1 MKIDR
6 RSVMNKKNIS
16 HPLLLLIVIAA
27 ALLSSCGV
35 CVGTVDGPY
44 MVVYLLAETP
54 QPAEIEGKRIDIN
67 TSRARMYFESYEF
80 YVTQSLPACKR
91 RQFSQYE
98 KRSQFPELTN
108 TGTEPIYSFT
118 SIEGDDAI
126 SSALTNLEAQFPDFA
141 GLKVAYNHGY
151 YSYGLSNY
159 DELLLSDEK
168 ILNPFSDNSLRW
180 TEGAEFAK
188 AVVDELCDGEFVGCK
203 YVTVIEPGET
213 ANIVAN
219 YFADED

>member
-16 HPLLLLIVIAA
+16 HPLLLLIVIAV

-108 TGTEPIYSFT
+108 NGTEPIYSFAHF
-118 SIEGDDAI
+118 EHPNEI

-141 GLKVAYNHGY
+141 RLKYAYSRGRYN
-151 YSYGLSNY
+151 
-159 DELLLSDEK
+159 ELLISDEE
-168 ILNPFSDNSLRW
+168 ITDPLSADAQRW

-188 AVVDELCDGEFVGCK
+188 AVVDELCAGEFVGCK

-219 YFADED
+219 YFADEDW